1 MNTKLLSL
9 FQFCDSNFPN
19 GAFSQSFGLETYIQ
33 DDVVHDSTTFA
44 KWLDVYLSEQLFH
57 TDGLAVKMVFEALQD
72 DDVRK
77 IWETD
82 RMLTVQNFAQESRKG
97 SRRMGDRLLATATS
111 LYQAPI
117 LNQYQERLEN
127 KESFGHPAVVF
138 TMVGHHLNV
147 SKDKTILYYLY
158 VTIVDLVQ
166 NAVRAIPIGQ
176 TAGQKIIQQ
185 FQEKL
190 TAVTKDVLELKEA
203 EFGIVAPGLELSQM
217 KHERVPVRIF
227 SS

>member
-1 MNTKLLSL
+1 METKLLSL

-19 GAFSQSFGLETYIQ
+19 GAFSQSFGLETYMQ
-33 DDVVHDSTTFA
+33 DGKVHDSTSFA
-44 KWLDVYLSEQLFH
+44 NWLDVYLHEQLFH
-57 TDGLAVKMVFEALQD
+57 TDGLAVRMAYDALQKD
-72 DDVRK
+72 DWEK
-77 IWETD
+77 IWKVD
-82 RMLTVQNFAQESRKG
+82 RMITVQNFARESRKG
-97 SRRMGDRLLATATS
+97 SQRMGDRLLATATS

-117 LNQYQERLEN
+117 LDQYQKRLEN

-138 TMVGHHLNV
+138 TMVGHHLSV
-147 SKDKTILYYLY
+147 SKAKTILYYLY

-176 TAGQKIIQQ
+176 TAGQKIIQK

-190 TAVTKDVLELKEA
+190 TALTKNILELDET
-203 EFGIVAPGLELSQM
+203 EFGIVSPGLELSQLQ
-217 KHERVPVRIF
+217 HEHVPIRIF

>member
-1 MNTKLLSL
+1 M
-9 FQFCDSNFPN
+9 QD
-19 GAFSQSFGLETYIQ
+19 GA
-33 DDVVHDSTTFA
+33 VHDSATFA
-44 KWLDVYLSEQLFH
+44 KWLNVYLREQLSH
-57 TDGLAVKMVFEALQD
+57 TDGLAVKMVFEALQND
-72 DDVRK
+72 DLEK
-77 IWETD
+77 IWKID

-97 SRRMGDRLLATATS
+97 SQRMGDRLLATATS

-117 LNQYQERLEN
+117 LDQYQERLED
-127 KESFGHPAVVF
+127 KKSFGHPAVVF
-138 TMVGHHLNV
+138 TMVGYHLGV
-147 SKDKTILYYLY
+147 AKAKTILYYLY
-158 VTIVDLVQ
+158 LTVVDLAQ

-190 TAVTKDVLELKEA
+190 TATTKDILELEET

-217 KHERVPVRIF
+217 QHEHVPIRIF

>member
-1 MNTKLLSL
+1 METKLLSL

-33 DDVVHDSTTFA
+33 NDAVHDSDSFA
-44 KWLDVYLSEQLFH
+44 KWLNVYLNEQLFH
-57 TDGLAVKMVFEALQD
+57 TDGLAVRMVYDGLQEDNLEKM
-72 DDVRK
+72 
-77 IWETD
+77 WEID
-82 RMLTVQNFAQESRKG
+82 RMITVQNFARESRKG
-97 SRRMGDRLLATATS
+97 TQRMGERLLAMAIS

-117 LNQYQERLEN
+117 LDQYQKRLEN

-138 TMVGHHLNV
+138 TMVGRHLGV
-147 SKDKTILYYLY
+147 SKEKTILYYLY

-176 TAGQKIIQQ
+176 TSGQKIIQQ
-185 FQEKL
+185 FQKKI
-190 TAVTKDVLELKEA
+190 TAATKEILKMDEF
-203 EFGIVAPGLELSQM
+203 EFGIISPSLELSQM
-217 KHERVPVRIF
+217 QHERVAVRIF

>member
-1 MNTKLLSL
+1 MSTKLLSL

-33 DDVVHDSTTFA
+33 NNAVHDNATFA
-44 KWLDVYLSEQLFH
+44 KWLNIYLNEQLFH
-57 TDGLAVKMVFEALQD
+57 TDGLAVRMIFDALQED
-72 DDVRK
+72 HVEK
-77 IWETD
+77 IWNID
-82 RMLTVQNFAQESRKG
+82 RMITVQNFARESRKG
-97 SRRMGDRLLATATS
+97 SQRMGDRLLAMATA
-111 LYQAPI
+111 LYQAPV
-117 LNQYQERLEN
+117 LDQYQERLEN

-138 TMVGHHLNV
+138 TMVGNHLGV
-147 SKDKTILYYLY
+147 SKEKTILYYLY

-190 TAVTKDVLELKEA
+190 AAATKDILELDET

-217 KHERVPVRIF
+217 KHEHVPVRIF